1 MNSVLNKLHDIADKL
16 KALETHYSANNK
28 EPLSDEEVKLLEVL
42 NATINSLDDVDD
54 DEDAAINNEQSNDTQ
69 DKNGNSK

>member
-1 MNSVLNKLHDIADKL
+1 MSNLLDRLNDIADKL
-16 KALETHYSANNK
+16 KELETHYAAANNK

-42 NATINSLDDVDD
+42 NATINSLDDTDTK
-54 DEDAAINNEQSNDTQ
+54 DAAINNDQSTETQ